1 MEHWSLF
8 CSCSPPVLC
17 KDFQSSPLVE
27 CCSDALEGNPK
38 WKSLIFLMAFVTF
51 QVILSPA
58 SLLRVSSLTPVI
70 VHCLVLTLL
79 STYLPSHAVKTNLMN
94 SRKNNNFVNILIILS
109 SFHIMI
115 FSSPAPPPFPP
126 PKAFCCG
133 RGDHRKFSLLTVACF
148 SPNLT
153 ELLKYFSSEQYS
165 IKSLTLTPTRQKSH
179 CT

>member
-17 KDFQSSPLVE
+17 KDFQISPLVE
-27 CCSDALEGNPK
+27 CCSDSLEGNPK

-79 STYLPSHAVKTNLMN
+79 STYLPSHAVKTSLMN
-94 SRKNNNFVNILIILS
+94 SRKSKNFVNILIILS

-115 FSSPAPPPFPP
+115 FSFFPP
-126 PKAFCCG
+126 SKAFCCG
-133 RGDHRKFSLLTVACF
+133 RDDHRKFSLLTVACF
-148 SPNLT
+148 SPDLT

-165 IKSLTLTPTRQKSH
+165 NKSLTLTPTRQKSH